1 MTDQAPAS
9 RPATPTTADVVTELA
24 KWLQQQGR
32 PDLAQRAS
40 VSASRLRR
48 PSTIV
53 CVVGEFKQGKSSLVN
68 ALLGRELCP
77 VDDDLATSAITMVR
91 YGEAERAVVRLKD
104 GDATVD
110 RDIAVD
116 DVKDWVSE
124 VGNPGNAKHVERLD
138 LVSTSA
144 VLKQGLVLVD
154 TPGMGGLGAGH
165 AAATLGFLPFADG
178 LIFVSDASAELSA
191 PEIAFLRQARDLCP
205 TVLFALTKIDLYPS
219 WERILEL
226 DRGHL
231 ERAGLSIPIV
241 PISSALRRHALER
254 KDRNLNA
261 RSRLPDLVAHL
272 SSDVVGPAKATAAAR
287 TGAEASGL
295 IGQVRNGLEVERSML
310 VDPAGAASSLAELD
324 AAKERLEHLRGPG
337 AKWSQVVGD
346 RVGDLSGNVNYRFR
360 AASRTIQKQM
370 DERIEQLTKGAEWDE
385 LARYVQTAVAE
396 QVTAAFVDLEQGRH
410 DVRAEVVD
418 LIRDE
423 NLELA
428 PEAAFN
434 STLDVSELWQGK
446 SLDASADR
454 AGKRVFNTAVT
465 TIRGAQGGIYMFG
478 MLGSFL
484 PAAAGVLMASNPVL
498 LGVGAVFGSM
508 GLMDDRKRKVQTRRQ
523 AARTQV
529 RQFLDDVQFEMGN
542 QITNLVKEIQRDLR
556 DEFTGRLADL
566 QRTYAET
573 VARAQADA
581 QRTTA
586 ERQTR
591 LKQVDSMLSDLG
603 KYENALRNTLAAEV
617 AP

>member
-1 MTDQAPAS
+1 MADQATAT
-9 RPATPTTADVVTELA
+9 RPAAPTTADVVTELA
-24 KWLQQQGR
+24 KWLQQQDR
-32 PDLAQRAS
+32 ADLAQRAS
-40 VSASRLRR
+40 ISASRLRR

-68 ALLGRELCP
+68 ALLGRDLCP

-91 YGEAERAVVRLKD
+91 YGEAERAVVKVKRD
-104 GDATVD
+104 DAVVD
-110 RDIAVD
+110 QEIAVG

-124 VGNPGNAKHVERLD
+124 VGNPGNAKQVERLD

-191 PEIAFLRQARDLCP
+191 PEIAFLRRARDLCP

-231 ERAGLSIPIV
+231 DRAGLSIPIV
-241 PISSALRRHALER
+241 PISSTLRSHALER
-254 KDRNLNA
+254 KDRELNA

-287 TGAEASGL
+287 TGTEASGL
-295 IGQVRNGLEVERSML
+295 IGQVRSGLEAERSIL
-310 VDPAGAASSLAELD
+310 VDPESAAAALAELD
-324 AAKERLEHLRGPG
+324 AAKQRLEHLRGPS
-337 AKWSQVVGD
+337 AKWTQLVGD
-346 RVGDLSGNVNYRFR
+346 RVGDLSGTVNYKFR
-360 AASRTIQKQM
+360 AAARTIQKQM
-370 DERIEQLTKGAEWDE
+370 DERIEQLTKGNEWDE
-385 LARYVQTAVAE
+385 LSRHVQTVVAE
-396 QVTAAFVDLEQGRH
+396 QVTMAFVDLEKGRH

-428 PEAAFN
+428 PEASFN
-434 STLDVSELWQGK
+434 SALDVRELWQAK
-446 SLDASADR
+446 SLDANVEK

-556 DEFTGRLADL
+556 DEFTGRLTDL
-566 QRTYAET
+566 QRTYTET
-573 VARAQADA
+573 VTRAQADA
-581 QRTTA
+581 QRSTA